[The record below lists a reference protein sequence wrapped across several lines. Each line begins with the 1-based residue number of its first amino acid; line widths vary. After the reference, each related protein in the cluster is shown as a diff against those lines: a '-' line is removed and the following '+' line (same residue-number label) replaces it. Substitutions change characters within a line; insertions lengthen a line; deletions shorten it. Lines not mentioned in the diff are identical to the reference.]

1 MAETFHTFFLNIV
14 NHLRI
19 AFEDNLLGK
28 SVAINGPLVKIT
40 EFQKTHISVGLIKE
54 HCNKFDKKFSF
65 EKICYKAIQ

>member
-1 MAETFHTFFLNIV
+1 M

-40 EFQKTHISVGLIKE
+40 EWQKTHISVGLIKE
-54 HCNKFDKKFSF
+54 YRNKFDKKFSF
-65 EKICYKAIQ
+65 GNICYKAIQ

>member
-1 MAETFHTFFLNIV
+1 M

-28 SVAINGPLVKIT
+28 LVAINSPLVKIT
-40 EFQKTHISVGLIKE
+40 ECQKTHISVRLIKE
-54 HCNKFDKKFSF
+54 HRNKFDKKFSF